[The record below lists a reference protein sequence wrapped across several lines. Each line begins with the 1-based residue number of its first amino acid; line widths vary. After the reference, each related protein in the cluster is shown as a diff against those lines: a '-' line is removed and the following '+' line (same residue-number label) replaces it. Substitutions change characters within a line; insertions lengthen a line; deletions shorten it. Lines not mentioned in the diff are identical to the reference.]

1 MNPRPERIPAPAMER
16 GKTASLP
23 LGSAVRKDGI
33 RPIRRTSY
41 YTARPSVFAMA
52 LEEIFKYLS
61 RLRSASLAT
70 AP

>member
-1 MNPRPERIPAPAMER
+1 MNPRPERIPAPAMEM

-41 YTARPSVFAMA
+41 YTARSSVFAMA
-52 LEEIFKYLS
+52 LEEIFK
-61 RLRSASLAT
+61 
-70 AP
+70 

>member
-33 RPIRRTSY
+33 RPIRRTPY
-41 YTARPSVFAMA
+41 YTARSSIFSAFI
-52 LEEIFKYLS
+52 EEIFKYLS
-61 RLRSASLAT
+61 RLRSASFT
-70 AP
+70 AAP

>member
-1 MNPRPERIPAPAMER
+1 MNPRPERIPAPAMEMEE
-16 GKTASLP
+16 TASLP

-41 YTARPSVFAMA
+41 YTARSSIFSAF
-52 LEEIFKYLS
+52 LEEIFRYLS
-61 RLRSASLAT
+61 RLRSASFTT

>member
-1 MNPRPERIPAPAMER
+1 MNPRPERIPAPAMES
-16 GKTASLP
+16 GNTASLP

-41 YTARPSVFAMA
+41 YTARSSVFAAA

-61 RLRSASLAT
+61 RLRSASLAA

>member
-23 LGSAVRKDGI
+23 LGSAVRQDGI
-33 RPIRRTSY
+33 RPVRRTSY
-41 YTARPSVFAMA
+41 YTARSSVFAAA

-61 RLRSASLAT
+61 RLRTAALAT